1 MLSNKIL
8 SSFNNN
14 INKDFYKISQNLL
27 YQKYTFGNFSFKNI
41 ITDCLIFNCKCRLTL
56 LFKEFLLAD
65 DSCEF
70 LRNFYLKEDQKI
82 ILSKIL
88 EIYYLYSK
96 IYPNYI
102 ILKENK
108 FLYKNIRKKQKMID
122 ENNNDNDLNKK
133 NNCDCDNIN
142 NKENELFT
150 LTVRNEIKEFQEN
163 SFKKNNN
170 YDNVNDNYNN
180 SSHNQLNTSNT
191 KKINDNWI
199 LICNQNLNQNFINK
213 NNNNKNIKN
222 ASCDSFWTNDTNNLS
237 SLLNAINDKMIDD
250 KNKNNKN
257 NKIKKKDISYRNIN
271 HKFLKILKQQK
282 KKIKSSSKDTYKRI
296 ITKKIEN
303 KKINDN
309 SRNNNFLK
317 TKNEKIY
324 LNNIN
329 ITKPISSS
337 INFNPEMTNNRN
349 NMYYNLLTENNLN
362 KKIKKNIHRY
372 YSMHRD
378 ISTKNKSNKKKL
390 ISPKIMKKKFYSKN
404 CSKER
409 KTFSIKSNENYII
422 KYLETKNNNIN
433 ENNINEN
440 NIKEEYNKNV
450 SFNSN
455 ILYNTNNNYINLRN
469 KKYSLKKYFTKNN
482 LNKNSTNQR
491 YTNYL
496 TESNSQIFINSK
508 KEKDFNSIYID
519 NKNIIDN
526 KIKFLNNYHTS
537 TNYYIY
543 KNKTINKISNNKS
556 DIKKQKTQC
565 SNIAYRDKIIEQV
578 VGTEYIKKKCFS
590 QLSNNFSRGNSLSKS
605 YNIKKEI
612 KINDMK
618 KEQLLQKQLIN
629 SKLKN
634 KLNNIKNNIRKKIIH
649 YDNIFDKNYLN
660 NNNNKS
666 INKRNS
672 VNNYLNREYSQKE
685 NININSINQLN
696 TKDNYKGNKKKYLK
710 KKFSPTLTHYNLY
723 KSGNID
729 ISKPKT
735 NLSNN
740 SEFVEYH
747 HEKLFIKRHNKYKN
761 KNIYNNELSLNILE
775 NKENNQKISNM
786 NEQNL
791 NMIKSKTEYKNFFP
805 KNKYANK
812 KTQNNDEI
820 NKNLIL
826 KRFKKQST
834 NYYFFSK
841 DKINKINNI
850 NEFPSHQFN
859 SLSNSTINNITNNND
874 IIIKKNSNNNL
885 SISMNNITEFQTPL
899 LSNKR
904 LNLMKKYKDKK
915 EITCN
920 NNNKN
925 ISSKIVIKVNRTKFL
940 ERIKEGM
947 KNKIISNQI

>member
-317 TKNEKIY
+317 AKNEQIY

-422 KYLETKNNNIN
+422 KYLQTKN
-433 ENNINEN
+433 NNINEN

-508 KEKDFNSIYID
+508 KEKDFNLIYID

-578 VGTEYIKKKCFS
+578 VGTEYIKKK
-590 QLSNNFSRGNSLSKS
+590 
-605 YNIKKEI
+605 
-612 KINDMK
+612 M
-618 KEQLLQKQLIN
+618 
-629 SKLKN
+629 
-634 KLNNIKNNIRKKIIH
+634 
-649 YDNIFDKNYLN
+649 
-660 NNNNKS
+660 
-666 INKRNS
+666 
-672 VNNYLNREYSQKE
+672 
-685 NININSINQLN
+685 
-696 TKDNYKGNKKKYLK
+696 
-710 KKFSPTLTHYNLY
+710 
-723 KSGNID
+723 
-729 ISKPKT
+729 
-735 NLSNN
+735 
-740 SEFVEYH
+740 
-747 HEKLFIKRHNKYKN
+747 
-761 KNIYNNELSLNILE
+761 
-775 NKENNQKISNM
+775 
-786 NEQNL
+786 
-791 NMIKSKTEYKNFFP
+791 FF
-805 KNKYANK
+805 
-812 KTQNNDEI
+812 TT
-820 NKNLIL
+820 
-826 KRFKKQST
+826 FK
-834 NYYFFSK
+834 
-841 DKINKINNI
+841 
-850 NEFPSHQFN
+850 
-859 SLSNSTINNITNNND
+859 
-874 IIIKKNSNNNL
+874 
-885 SISMNNITEFQTPL
+885 
-899 LSNKR
+899 
-904 LNLMKKYKDKK
+904 
-915 EITCN
+915 
-920 NNNKN
+920 
-925 ISSKIVIKVNRTKFL
+925 
-940 ERIKEGM
+940 
-947 KNKIISNQI
+947 